1 MTEEYRSKYVTVD
14 RSFLEGAVDGLSI
27 ANPYKHF
34 MDGYK
39 KLKDGYTESPFAHYT
54 GASST
59 DIESEYFMQ
68 WVFPHKLHRMALR
81 TAVGYKVTYKQAED
95 VWNNNLGVK
104 IPDEEKKAISINKDL
119 GPYLR
124 SRRWFKEMEKLTGYY
139 LEQGESILLLYYKDQ
154 GNIHNYHK
162 RISPLAE
169 IIGVEAFN
177 VLDYRVKE
185 FDKKGEPSEYEIT
198 VKTPDSYNAYLTVPV
213 HASRVLRFRGPNVE
227 YRWKGYSDLAAI
239 YDSINILSTILKAAG
254 EAAFRWSTGH
264 PVIFT
269 KDLFTETDL
278 DKLKDSIGD
287 FTRRSW
293 HMVPMEYVE
302 RIDLMGQAG
311 SMLNLQALSDI
322 ALDHIVIGSG
332 FPRPILLGEIAGVV
346 AGSEVN
352 ERTYFALLDRR
363 HTELEE
369 FVYRYFQK
377 DINIQKLL
385 NGVEFFEL
393 DWGIREV
400 LNKMDK
406 ADLEQKTFS
415 NAIALLQICTL
426 NECRE
431 VAGFEKLSGEE
442 GEIILPLYE
451 MELQI
456 LQMELQA
463 EQAEQQMKMKENQAT
478 TNAKQSLSNT
488 SKQAQTGKSLDK
500 KGKGAQKGKSKL
512 KDAFDDL
519 MRRKSISEISRG
531 WKIHDSTFRKIY
543 DKIRKEE

>member
-1 MTEEYRSKYVTVD
+1 MSEESEKINIR
-14 RSFLEGAVDGLSI
+14 
-27 ANPYKHF
+27 F

-39 KLKDGYTESPFAHYT
+39 NLKDGYTESPFAHYKDPS
-54 GASST
+54 AT
-59 DIESEYFMQ
+59 DVESEYFMQ

-95 VWNNNLGVK
+95 VWNNNLGIR
-104 IPDEEKKAISINKDL
+104 IPDEEKKAEAINKQL
-119 GPYLR
+119 TPYLR
-124 SRRWFKEMEKLTGYY
+124 TRKWFKEMEKLTGFY

-154 GNIHNYHK
+154 GKIHNYSK
-162 RISPLAE
+162 KISPLAE
-169 IIGVEAFN
+169 IVGVEAFN
-177 VLDYRVKE
+177 ALDYHIPE
-185 FDKKGEPSEYEIT
+185 FDKKGEPAKYNIT
-198 VKTPDSYNAYLTVPV
+198 VKTPDTYNSYLTVEV
-213 HASRVLRFRGPNVE
+213 HPSRVLRFTGPNVE
-227 YRWKGYSDLAAI
+227 YRWEGYSDLAAI
-239 YDSINILSTILKAAG
+239 YDAINVLSTILKAAG

-269 KDLFTETDL
+269 KDLFTDADL
-278 DKLKDSIGD
+278 EKLKDSIGD

-311 SMLNLQALSDI
+311 SMLNLKALADI
-322 ALDHIVIGSG
+322 ALDHIVMGSG
-332 FPRPILLGEIAGVV
+332 YPRPILLGEVAGISK
-346 AGSEVN
+346 GSEVN

-369 FVYRYFQK
+369 FVYRYFKK
-377 DINIQKLL
+377 DINVQKLVH
-385 NGVEFFEL
+385 GVDYFEL

-431 VAGFEKLSGEE
+431 IAGFEKLPGEE

-463 EQAEQQMKMKENQAT
+463 EQAEQQMEMKENQAT

-500 KGKGAQKGKSKL
+500 KGKGSL
-512 KDAFDDL
+512 KDAFDEL
-519 MRRKSISEISRG
+519 LRNRSISTICKE
-531 WKIHDSTFRKIY
+531 WNIHDSTFRKIY
-543 DKIRKEE
+543 DKIRKEEK